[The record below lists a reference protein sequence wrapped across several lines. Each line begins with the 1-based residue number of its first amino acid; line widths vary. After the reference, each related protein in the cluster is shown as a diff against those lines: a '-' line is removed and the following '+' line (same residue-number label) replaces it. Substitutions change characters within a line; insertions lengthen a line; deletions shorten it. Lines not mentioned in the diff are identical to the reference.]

1 MSRLQ
6 DSAVF
11 RAALELD
18 FENDT
23 FGSVTQLMC
32 ERREASASNASAS
45 NTSASAGYAG
55 RGRDRLPFTGTSPG
69 RSIEP
74 GFLL

>member
-1 MSRLQ
+1 M
-6 DSAVF
+6 F

-45 NTSASAGYAG
+45 AGYAR